1 MALKTCPQFP
11 SLTLLFLF
19 PSAGE
24 RFTLTRETAC
34 NGVSKT
40 LMKFLEPNPQ
50 APSTPLLLTWGSVS
64 VLWLSQDPEVWVLS
78 LAGPRV
84 LHEAKVEQPNTE
96 TTCASCPHAD
106 VGSCNS
112 VILVGNYTMFSAP
125 GRGPC
130 GGPRSC
136 LLCNWASCR
145 TGMLHS
151 GHTFRTSS
159 HLIRHF
165 LWKACLHGQIPNSS
179 LGLKSSRHTA
189 QSSCKF
195 SSFTFSFNITC
206 L

>member
-1 MALKTCPQFP
+1 
-11 SLTLLFLF
+11 
-19 PSAGE
+19 
-24 RFTLTRETAC
+24 
-34 NGVSKT
+34 
-40 LMKFLEPNPQ
+40 MKFLKPNLQ
-50 APSTPLLLTWGSVS
+50 AYPLLFSWHGVVSDYFDCHKTQPPRFSV
-64 VLWLSQDPEVWVLS
+64 WLAQEFSMRQREWQLVYQVESSQGRLCSSWL
-78 LAGPRV
+78 
-84 LHEAKVEQPNTE
+84 
-96 TTCASCPHAD
+96 HAD
-106 VGSCNS
+106 VSSSNS
-112 VILVGNYTMFSAP
+112 PIRAVSYTMFSAP

-130 GGPRSC
+130 GGPWSC
-136 LLCNWASCR
+136 LLCNWASCS
-145 TGMLHS
+145 TGMLHK

>member
-1 MALKTCPQFP
+1 M
-11 SLTLLFLF
+11 
-19 PSAGE
+19 
-24 RFTLTRETAC
+24 
-34 NGVSKT
+34 
-40 LMKFLEPNPQ
+40 
-50 APSTPLLLTWGSVS
+50 
-64 VLWLSQDPEVWVLS
+64 LWLSQDPEVWVLG

-84 LHEAKVEQPNTE
+84 LHEAKEVAAGAPGRAANRDHL
-96 TTCASCPHAD
+96 CFSCLHAD
-106 VGSCNS
+106 VGSRNS
-112 VILVGNYTMFSAP
+112 LILVVSYTMFSAP
-125 GRGPC
+125 GRGPW

-189 QSSCKF
+189 HSSCKF

>member
-1 MALKTCPQFP
+1 MRAHPF
-11 SLTLLFLF
+11 LL
-19 PSAGE
+19 A
-24 RFTLTRETAC
+24 R
-34 NGVSKT
+34 
-40 LMKFLEPNPQ
+40 
-50 APSTPLLLTWGSVS
+50 GSVR
-64 VLWLSQDPEVWVLS
+64 VLWLSQDPEVWVPS

-84 LHEAKVEQPNTE
+84 LHETKGAAAGALGRAANTE
-96 TTCASCPHAD
+96 TTCVPPSSAPPR
-106 VGSCNS
+106 SCNS
-112 VILVGNYTMFSAP
+112 LILVVSYTMFSAP

-130 GGPRSC
+130 RGPRSC

-151 GHTFRTSS
+151 GHTLRTSS

-179 LGLKSSRHTA
+179 RGLKSSRHTA